1 MIIINTSKCAKLGD
15 FMIERGGNDI
25 WVYQQDGYFSATDD
39 DWREIIKQ
47 VSALLQPEKFEAQA
61 EETPDPSGYVFIDRA
76 GYAWGYYA
84 ASEGSPCAAG
94 TSADRPF
101 RTRDEAEAVAQRCIF
116 GCQRIE
122 VWTPESRVPPM
133 PEKQP

>member
-1 MIIINTSKCAKLGD
+1 MIVIGSSKCAELSE
-15 FMIERGGNDI
+15 FRIARGGTGI
-25 WVYQQDGYFSATDD
+25 WVYHNNCHFSATAD

-47 VSALLQPEKFEAQA
+47 VSALLEPAKAEAA
-61 EETPDPSGYVFIDRA
+61 PDTRGYVFIDRA

-133 PEKQP
+133 PEKRP

>member
-1 MIIINTSKCAKLGD
+1 MIISATKCAKISEFRIKRSFTGID
-15 FMIERGGNDI
+15 
-25 WVYQQDGYFSATDD
+25 VYHPDGYFSARDD

-133 PEKQP
+133 PEKRP